1 MKNVFN
7 ISPVYSFLDVLGEYV
22 LNSAKEKNLN
32 IANDIILLP
41 TRRACRALKDIF
53 VSLNNGATLL
63 PKICP
68 IGDIDENGIA
78 FLDYENENIS
88 DECLLPPINEIERNL
103 ILSKLIKQKNQSLND
118 EQAFA
123 LAVDLAHLID
133 TVEMEMLSF
142 DNLSSIVPEH
152 LSQYWQETLEFL
164 QIITE
169 WYPKILQERGY
180 TNPVARKIKLIYKQV
195 EIWKQ
200 FPPKGRIFIAGSTG
214 SLVPIAYMINAI
226 SEMENGYVI
235 LPHLDKILSDEDFEN
250 VGQNHPQY
258 GLKNLL
264 LKMNIKRQDVK
275 ELKPSTLINEN
286 LFERETLSSYIMLNS
301 SLDAN
306 WQTMPNVNANT
317 LNSISKITFKT
328 DLDETL
334 GLALCLREM
343 VEKNKKTLL
352 ITPDR
357 KIAKSVASELKR
369 WDIIVDDS
377 AGISASEI
385 DTGNY
390 IILLLNAI
398 IENFPPFALLSI
410 LKHKFTSLGYAKD
423 KLEQIVNNL
432 EENVLRGNFGL
443 DNIDKIISKTEE
455 LKIKNDKIEISPIL
469 SLLNTLKEQIKIFDN
484 LFEENE
490 KVSIY
495 NILYTHL
502 QIVEKFVQNDKKEP
516 DFVNNLL
523 YNGDLEFQLCD
534 KLKELLKTLY
544 NLKDDK
550 FDIDKM
556 DLKSYRDFISSYLFN
571 LKLRPTNNS
580 HPLIAIMNSI
590 EARLLNADVF
600 IMAGLNEQTFPS
612 TTSDDPWMSRPMKAE
627 FKLPLPERKIGL
639 SSHDFSEF
647 FCKQNVIMT
656 RALKVD
662 SNNTIESRWLQKF
675 DAILQIKN
683 LKLDDEFSNMVLDWT
698 NNIDKVN
705 DTPVRC
711 VRPAPKPPLEARP
724 KQLSATNIE
733 KLYRD
738 PYIIFA
744 KYILKLSKLK
754 DIEQDTL
761 PADFGNVIHNSLEE
775 FKKKNLSTYEELM
788 QIIMKNA
795 LPYKEIDIIDFWY
808 RKFESIAKWF
818 IEYEAKLKKEG
829 VEATYTEISG
839 TMPITKR
846 FNLFAKADRV
856 DILKNSGGAIISDY
870 KTGTAPSVK
879 DVESGYSP
887 QLPLEALILNHH
899 GFKDVKGNPKTS
911 EMRYLEIS
919 DGKEKSA
926 IKNIEI
932 DEFLE
937 KTLASLVEI
946 IEKFDNENT
955 PYISRPNPSTVGQA
969 IEEYSD
975 YNHLERVKE
984 WNEQ

>member
-1 MKNVFN
+1 
-7 ISPVYSFLDVLGEYV
+7 
-22 LNSAKEKNLN
+22 
-32 IANDIILLP
+32 
-41 TRRACRALKDIF
+41 
-53 VSLNNGATLL
+53 
-63 PKICP
+63 
-68 IGDIDENGIA
+68 
-78 FLDYENENIS
+78 
-88 DECLLPPINEIERNL
+88 
-103 ILSKLIKQKNQSLND
+103 
-118 EQAFA
+118 
-123 LAVDLAHLID
+123 
-133 TVEMEMLSF
+133 
-142 DNLSSIVPEH
+142 
-152 LSQYWQETLEFL
+152 
-164 QIITE
+164 
-169 WYPKILQERGY
+169 
-180 TNPVARKIKLIYKQV
+180 
-195 EIWKQ
+195 
-200 FPPKGRIFIAGSTG
+200 
-214 SLVPIAYMINAI
+214 
-226 SEMENGYVI
+226 
-235 LPHLDKILSDEDFEN
+235 
-250 VGQNHPQY
+250 
-258 GLKNLL
+258 
-264 LKMNIKRQDVK
+264 
-275 ELKPSTLINEN
+275 
-286 LFERETLSSYIMLNS
+286 
-301 SLDAN
+301 
-306 WQTMPNVNANT
+306 
-317 LNSISKITFKT
+317 
-328 DLDETL
+328 
-334 GLALCLREM
+334 
-343 VEKNKKTLL
+343 
-352 ITPDR
+352 
-357 KIAKSVASELKR
+357 
-369 WDIIVDDS
+369 
-377 AGISASEI
+377 
-385 DTGNY
+385 
-390 IILLLNAI
+390 
-398 IENFPPFALLSI
+398 
-410 LKHKFTSLGYAKD
+410 
-423 KLEQIVNNL
+423 
-432 EENVLRGNFGL
+432 
-443 DNIDKIISKTEE
+443 
-455 LKIKNDKIEISPIL
+455 
-469 SLLNTLKEQIKIFDN
+469 
-484 LFEENE
+484 
-490 KVSIY
+490 
-495 NILYTHL
+495 
-502 QIVEKFVQNDKKEP
+502 
-516 DFVNNLL
+516 
-523 YNGDLEFQLCD
+523 
-534 KLKELLKTLY
+534 
-544 NLKDDK
+544 
-550 FDIDKM
+550 M

-662 SNNTIESRWLQKF
+662 SNNTIESRWLQKL

>member
-22 LNSAKEKNLN
+22 LNSANEKNLN

-53 VSLNNGATLL
+53 VSLNNGTTLL

-88 DECLLPPINEIERNL
+88 DEGLLPPINEIERNL

-169 WYPKILQERGY
+169 WYPTILQERGY
-180 TNPVARKIKLIYKQV
+180 TNPVARKIKLIYKQI
-195 EIWKQ
+195 EIWKK

-235 LPHLDKILSDEDFEN
+235 LPHLDKILSDDDFEN

-275 ELKPSTLINEN
+275 ELKSSTPINEN

-317 LNSISKITFKT
+317 LNGISKITFKT

-398 IENFPPFALLSI
+398 IEKFPPFALLSI

-484 LFEENE
+484 LFEKNE
-490 KVSIY
+490 KISIY

-662 SNNTIESRWLQKF
+662 SNNTIESRWLQKL

-698 NNIDKVN
+698 YNIDKVN

-969 IEEYSD
+969 IEDYSD

>member
-53 VSLNNGATLL
+53 VFLNNGATLL

-88 DECLLPPINEIERNL
+88 DEGLLPPINEIERNL

-235 LPHLDKILSDEDFEN
+235 LPHLDKILSDDDFEN

-275 ELKPSTLINEN
+275 ELKPSTPINEN

-317 LNSISKITFKT
+317 LNGISKITFKT

-398 IENFPPFALLSI
+398 IEKFPPFALLSI

-662 SNNTIESRWLQKF
+662 SNNTIESRWLQKL

-846 FNLFAKADRV
+846 FNLFAKADRI

>member
-41 TRRACRALKDIF
+41 TKRACRALKDIF

-180 TNPVARKIKLIYKQV
+180 TNPVARKIKFIYKQV
-195 EIWKQ
+195 EIWKK

-235 LPHLDKILSDEDFEN
+235 LPHLDKILSDDDFEN

-275 ELKPSTLINEN
+275 ELKPSTPINEN

-317 LNSISKITFKT
+317 LNGISKITFKT

-398 IENFPPFALLSI
+398 IEKFSPFALLSI

-484 LFEENE
+484 LFEKNE

-662 SNNTIESRWLQKF
+662 SNNTIESRWLQKL

-846 FNLFAKADRV
+846 FNLFAKADRI

-955 PYISRPNPSTVGQA
+955 PYISRPNPSTIGQA